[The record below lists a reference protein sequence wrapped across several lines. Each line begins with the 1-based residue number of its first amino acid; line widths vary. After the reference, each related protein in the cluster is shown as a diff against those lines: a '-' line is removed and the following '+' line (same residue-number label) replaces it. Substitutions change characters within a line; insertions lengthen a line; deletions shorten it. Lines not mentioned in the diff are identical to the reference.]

1 MEYSIEFIISAAALL
16 LILSIVLS
24 KLVSSLA
31 VPALLV
37 FLAIGMLAGSEGLG
51 GIYFD
56 NAWVAQFTGVL
67 ALVLII
73 FAGGFHTEW
82 KNIQPILKKGSI
94 LSTIGVF
101 ITALLVGVFTHY
113 AFDVPLLTCLLLG
126 AIVSSTDAAAV
137 FSVLRSKNVNL
148 KGDLAPLLEFESAS
162 NDPMAVLLTVGVIQV
177 TVGADA
183 ASFSFVLFFIKQLAI
198 GAAAGFFMG
207 NIIVIIMKKLHLEY
221 TGLYP
226 PLAIALVLITYGAT
240 ALLEGSGFLAVYIV
254 GLIMA
259 RNEFPHKKNLMH
271 FHNGLAWLMQI
282 VMFVILGLLVF
293 PSRLKGII
301 VPGLAISAFLML
313 VARPVSVFL
322 PLAFSKIKVREKV
335 LISWV
340 GLRGSVPIVLAT
352 FPLMA
357 GVPDADIIFNVVFFI
372 VLTSVLIQGTSIPIV
387 AKLLKLDAPK

>member
-207 NIIVIIMKKLHLEY
+207 KIIVIIMKKLHLEY